1 MALVEAQQAFL
12 NLTEAVADAGYG
24 LQTFKDVPTE
34 KVFEVLHKAGYS
46 EVVTDGGQIMWTKPW
61 WNTSGATSTATAGE
75 TMGQNLVSNITT
87 KVGAG
92 EGLVDITASS
102 VGFTTEVSSVTQGIS
117 MIAKTPKLAIVTAVA
132 SACGLAFGF
141 DLGQWLVDKYFGDDF
156 DWSTDSIGGKILT
169 YISGDKTYV
178 DEDLANRIK
187 DRLIDI
193 GAFSDGS
200 YVVDEVV
207 LGGSY
212 SFSGINT
219 NNIPSKALKY
229 LPNLLAKI
237 NEFNMPTRNENDF
250 TVLLYE
256 GYNDTV
262 VNGWRLS
269 LAYYPDSYKKYPLKY
284 DNELYVYSVGYT
296 KDKKYLSPFNKGLKN
311 GNYSYGNIV
320 NISLSSITELDNYR
334 NLVYVSVYDDGRV
347 IYGHDKNENSKKADI
362 NVFASTNIYGR
373 PQSTTAYNI
382 GYQSSPGISGVTKQ
396 PNVTYPTKN
405 TPLTTT
411 YPDWATN
418 KGKVPTKD
426 GEKTVLPL
434 KIPKPNKGTD
444 PQNEAQTG
452 KYPETEPDPYIED
465 LISENKLPNN
475 PENIPTK
482 DDGETPTPVIP
493 PIGVEA
499 TGFVALYNPTQ
510 SQLSS
515 FSQYLWSSDFID
527 NFKKLFANP
536 MDAIIGLHMIYATPS
551 RGSEAEIVCGYAHSG
566 VMSNTV
572 NSQYIEIDCGS
583 IKVNRYFGNVLDYAP
598 YTKLQLYLPFV
609 GIVDLD
615 VNEIMGGALNIKYR
629 IDVLTGSCLARL
641 KVTRGDYNAELYN
654 FAGNCAVQLPISGGS
669 YSGIIAN
676 AIGVAGSVGATIAS
690 GGALAPV
697 LVGSAVS
704 SAINSHVNVSHSGS
718 LGSNAGALGI
728 MKPYLIITR
737 PKPAEADNFN
747 EFYGKP
753 SNKTVRLSSC
763 SGYTRIKDV
772 HVDNIVATDNELSE
786 IEQLLKEGVII

>member
-1 MALVEAQQAFL
+1 MPLVEAQQAFL

-24 LQTFKDVPTE
+24 LQTFKDVPTD
-34 KVFEVLHKAGYS
+34 KVVEVLKNAGYS
-46 EVVTDGGQIMWTKPW
+46 EVVTDSGRVMWTKPW
-61 WNTSGATSTATAGE
+61 WNTSGATSTATAGR
-75 TMGQNLVSNITT
+75 TMGQNLVSTITT
-87 KVGAG
+87 EAG
-92 EGLVDITASS
+92 TAEGLVNITASS
-102 VGFTTEVSSVTQGIS
+102 VGFTTEVSSVTEGVS
-117 MIAKTPKLAIVTAVA
+117 MIATTPKLAVVTAVA
-132 SACGLAFGF
+132 SACGLAFGY
-141 DLGQWLVDKYFGDDF
+141 DLGQWLVNSYFGDDF
-156 DWSTDSIGGKILT
+156 DWSTDSIGGKIIT
-169 YISGDKTYV
+169 YISGEKTYI

-193 GAFSDGS
+193 GAFEDYKVNPINPNIDNNLSKKLYEFNRISLGDLINQLPAEF
-200 YVVDEVV
+200 VVDALALVDH
-207 LGGSY
+207 Y
-212 SFSGINT
+212 SSELDINDS
-219 NNIPSKALKY
+219 NSAY
-229 LPNLLAKI
+229 FVGA
-237 NEFNMPTRNENDF
+237 
-250 TVLLYE
+250 
-256 GYNDTV
+256 GY
-262 VNGWRLS
+262 
-269 LAYYPDSYKKYPLKY
+269 Y
-284 DNELYVYSVGYT
+284 
-296 KDKKYLSPFNKGLKN
+296 DKKYRFKQVRLYKTDL
-311 GNYSYGNIV
+311 NYP
-320 NISLSSITELDNYR
+320 LSSSI
-334 NLVYVSVYDDGRV
+334 
-347 IYGHDKNENSKKADI
+347 IYGCINGICNTINSTIIKDI
-362 NVFASTNIYGR
+362 NNYEELHIRAPSGYITYYISNGK
-373 PQSTTAYNI
+373 I
-382 GYQSSPGISGVTKQ
+382 GYTNGYTLTRVQNPATNDGYAPDVFFLGNNIADLVKGEIPGVNKQ
-396 PNVTYPTKN
+396 QGATYPTKN
-405 TPLTTT
+405 TPVTTT
-411 YPDWATN
+411 YPNWGTN

-426 GEKTVLPL
+426 GEKTVIPL
-434 KIPKPNKGTD
+434 KLPKPNEGTE

-452 KYPETEPDPYIED
+452 KYPETDPNPYIAD
-465 LISENKLPNN
+465 LITDVQIPNN
-475 PENIPTK
+475 PDNIPTN
-482 DDGETPTPVIP
+482 DAGDTPTPIIP
-493 PIGVEA
+493 SIGVQA

-515 FSQYLWSSDFID
+515 FSQYLWSNDFID

-551 RGSEAEIVCGYAHSG
+551 RGTDAEIVCGYAHSG

-572 NSQYIEIDCGS
+572 NSQYIEINCGG

-615 VNEIMGGALNIKYR
+615 TNEIMDGTLDIKYR

-641 KVTRGDYNAELYN
+641 KITRGDYNAELYN

-676 AIGVAGSVGATIAS
+676 AIGVAGSIGATIAS

-704 SAINSHVNVSHSGS
+704 SAVSSHVNVSHSGS

-763 SGYTRIKDV
+763 SGYTRVKDV

-786 IEQLLKEGVII
+786 IEQLLKEGVIV

>member
-75 TMGQNLVSNITT
+75 TMGQNLVSKITT
-87 KVGAG
+87 EAGSGAG
-92 EGLVDITASS
+92 LVNMTASS
-102 VGFTTEVSSVTQGIS
+102 VGFTTEVSSVSKGIS

-141 DLGQWLVDKYFGDDF
+141 DLGQELVDLYFGDDDF

-178 DEDLANRIK
+178 DEDLVNRIK

-200 YVVDEVV
+200 YAVDEVV
-207 LGGSY
+207 LDGSY

-219 NNIPSKALKY
+219 NNIPEYALEY
-229 LPNLLAKI
+229 LPNLLAKAV
-237 NEFNMPTRNENDF
+237 NRNENDF
-250 TVLLYE
+250 TELLYE
-256 GYNDTV
+256 EYNNYWLMTLKYFP
-262 VNGWRLS
+262 GS
-269 LAYYPDSYKKYPLKY
+269 HTKYPLKFSSFY
-284 DNELYVYSVGYT
+284 IPNIGSSVNA
-296 KDKKYLSPFNKGLKN
+296 KYLKLVNDGLKN
-311 GNYSYGNIV
+311 GRFS
-320 NISLSSITELDNYR
+320 DNTPE
-334 NLVYVSVYDDGRV
+334 YVKFKSDTKLPCDYTYYYAQVFKDGRV
-347 IYGHDKNENSKKADI
+347 KYHGVSYDGPAYADI
-362 NVFASTNIYGR
+362 TVYNKNSNVI
-373 PQSTTAYNI
+373 TAYNI
-382 GYQSSPGISGVTKQ
+382 GQNSSGISGVTKQ

-482 DDGETPTPVIP
+482 DDGDTPIPVIP

-583 IKVNRYFGNVLDYAP
+583 IKVNRYFANVLDYAP
-598 YTKLQLYLPFV
+598 YTKLQVYLPFV

-615 VNEIMGGALNIKYR
+615 TNEIMGGTLNIKYR

-641 KVTRGDYNAELYN
+641 RITRGDYNAELYN

-676 AIGVAGSVGATIAS
+676 AIGVAGSIGATIAS

>member
-24 LQTFKDVPTE
+24 LQSFKDVPTE
-34 KVFEVLHKAGYS
+34 KVFEVLHNAGYS

-75 TMGQNLVSNITT
+75 TMGQNLVSKITT
-87 KVGAG
+87 EAG
-92 EGLVDITASS
+92 SGTGLVNMTASS
-102 VGFTTEVSSVTQGIS
+102 VGFTTEVSGVAEGVS
-117 MIAKTPKLAIVTAVA
+117 MIATTPKLAIVTAVA

-141 DLGQWLVDKYFGDDF
+141 DLGQELVDLYFGDDDF
-156 DWSTDSIGGKILT
+156 DWSTDSIGGKIIT

-193 GAFSDGS
+193 GAYESESVTPITPIPQKKVSEYKLLSLGELISISPEIWKQELLSVCEYFNLDLSDNKNGWVIQCGYFDPDVRARRCEINRINGTDYVTTFISPCPIINSTVDSSKILPS
-200 YVVDEVV
+200 YITE
-207 LGGSY
+207 
-212 SFSGINT
+212 NT
-219 NNIPSKALKY
+219 YGYNRIKSN
-229 LPNLLAKI
+229 
-237 NEFNMPTRNENDF
+237 TRN
-250 TVLLYE
+250 
-256 GYNDTV
+256 GYNYRV
-262 VNGWRLS
+262 VNGS
-269 LAYYPDSYKKYPLKY
+269 NFYKSGSNDREFSSPWL
-284 DNELYVYSVGYT
+284 LYSFDMGSNPFFIANNLTETSVG
-296 KDKKYLSPFNKGLKN
+296 
-311 GNYSYGNIV
+311 
-320 NISLSSITELDNYR
+320 
-334 NLVYVSVYDDGRV
+334 
-347 IYGHDKNENSKKADI
+347 
-362 NVFASTNIYGR
+362 
-373 PQSTTAYNI
+373 
-382 GYQSSPGISGVTKQ
+382 GISGVTKQ

-411 YPDWATN
+411 YPEWATN

-465 LISENKLPNN
+465 LINENKLPNN

-482 DDGETPTPVIP
+482 DDGDTPTPVIP

-583 IKVNRYFGNVLDYAP
+583 IKVNRYFANVLDYAP
-598 YTKLQLYLPFV
+598 YTKLQVYLPFV

-615 VNEIMGGALNIKYR
+615 TNEIMGGTLNIKYR

-641 KVTRGDYNAELYN
+641 KVARGDYNAELYN

-676 AIGVAGSVGATIAS
+676 AIGVAGSIGATIAS

-747 EFYGKP
+747 VFYGKP

>member
-1 MALVEAQQAFL
+1 MAKARFITELSEAQQAFS
-12 NLTEAVADAGYG
+12 NLSEAVSNAGYG
-24 LQTFKDVPTE
+24 SQTFKDVPTE
-34 KVFEVLHKAGYS
+34 KVLEVLKKAGYS
-46 EVVTDGGQIMWTKPW
+46 EVATDSGQITWVKPW

-87 KVGAG
+87 KVGSA

-102 VGFTTEVSSVTQGIS
+102 VGFTTEVSSVSKGIS

-141 DLGQWLVDKYFGDDF
+141 DLGQWLVDKYFGDDDF
-156 DWSTDSIGGKILT
+156 DWSTDSIGGKIIT

-193 GAFSDGS
+193 GAYGIESVTPITPTNDYNYISVYNNLEMLYKSLLDDFINDGRS
-200 YVVDEVV
+200 VEDANRVFNSV
-207 LGGSY
+207 LKRIKY
-212 SFSGINT
+212 H
-219 NNIPSKALKY
+219 NIDLSKDLIFLSSVPFIDK
-229 LPNLLAKI
+229 
-237 NEFNMPTRNENDF
+237 
-250 TVLLYE
+250 YE
-256 GYNDTV
+256 G
-262 VNGWRLS
+262 RLYLIENIS
-269 LAYYPDSYKKYPLKY
+269 SIKVKITEYTPLKRLRIY
-284 DNELYVYSVGYT
+284 FDRYVPIYECPKDSNKFVSYNTDFFSV
-296 KDKKYLSPFNKGLKN
+296 
-311 GNYSYGNIV
+311 
-320 NISLSSITELDNYR
+320 SSVTC
-334 NLVYVSVYDDGRV
+334 
-347 IYGHDKNENSKKADI
+347 I
-362 NVFASTNIYGR
+362 NVGKIITS
-373 PQSTTAYNI
+373 
-382 GYQSSPGISGVTKQ
+382 GISGVTKQ

-434 KIPKPNKGTD
+434 KIPKPNKGTV

-452 KYPETEPDPYIED
+452 KYPETDPDPYIED
-465 LISENKLPNN
+465 LITENKLPNN

-482 DDGETPTPVIP
+482 DDGDTPTPVIP

-551 RGSEAEIVCGYAHSG
+551 RGNEAEIVCGYAHSG

-583 IKVNRYFGNVLDYAP
+583 IKVNRYFANVLDYAP
-598 YTKLQLYLPFV
+598 YTKLQVYLPFV

-615 VNEIMGGALNIKYR
+615 TNEIMGGTLNIKYR

-641 KVTRGDYNAELYN
+641 RITRGDYNAELYN

-676 AIGVAGSVGATIAS
+676 AIGVAGSIGATIAS